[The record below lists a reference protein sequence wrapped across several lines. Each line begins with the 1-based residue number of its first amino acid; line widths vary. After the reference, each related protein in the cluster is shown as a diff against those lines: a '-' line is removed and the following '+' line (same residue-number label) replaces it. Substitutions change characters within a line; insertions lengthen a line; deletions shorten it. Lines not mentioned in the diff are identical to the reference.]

1 MTTVSKS
8 ASPATWLDLVRA
20 ANDERACIKLHPLV
34 PCGSDPRLAIS
45 LASRVVHSNDGRITV
60 FTDQAAAAR
69 FLALA
74 GVRRWQAG
82 ESLADAR
89 FAATQVQ
96 CLGLRSGRLHG

>member
-34 PCGSDPRLAIS
+34 PCGSDRRLAIS
-45 LASRVVHSNDGRITV
+45 LASRVIHSNDGRITV

-82 ESLADAR
+82 ESLADTRLAI
-89 FAATQVQ
+89 AQVQ